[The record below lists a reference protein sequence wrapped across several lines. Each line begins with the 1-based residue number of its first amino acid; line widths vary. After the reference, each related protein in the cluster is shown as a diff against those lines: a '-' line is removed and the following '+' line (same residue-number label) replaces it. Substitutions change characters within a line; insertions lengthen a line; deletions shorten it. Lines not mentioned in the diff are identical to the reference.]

1 MKKLSYLVIV
11 MAIITMTACVDES
24 FRLDEA
30 STQIAIGG
38 DVTTLPLGYLEK
50 QKLGDFIDLDD
61 VEGLS
66 VDENGNYSL
75 VFDGDGDEI
84 SIDGIETSFD
94 IDKTVTTFST
104 EYPSFDITGEK
115 LVINQP
121 FSIVP
126 NFGQLNIPQN
136 VSVPISAG
144 YTISA
149 EEEGEISKSLEY
161 SVPEYLAAIK
171 RIYLKSQ
178 SGEKGAKVALS
189 LNLGDIAVING
200 GGHVNLELVANDGYE
215 LYDKNGNELRVVKQ
229 EGNKTTYQIAN
240 NYTFAS
246 GAKNIEFVVYIA
258 SIANGASAENGM
270 LSIPIDLG
278 YHVSFDITTRA
289 NTLKLSTLPELNMNA
304 TFQFGDAD
312 IVLNEVVLL
321 EHGTLANNSAP
332 ITIDNLPEEVKS
344 VKRVSFS
351 DNSPIH
357 LFAEGL
363 NWLEDVTAEHIIIEA
378 QLPEYLTL
386 HDDKQHG
393 YDASTH
399 ILRTSLSDLR
409 HKLHINLDALTF
421 EGEGIKPEDGA
432 ITLDFVPDIA
442 AYIEAG
448 TETKLS
454 KVLHNQAIEFSAGFE
469 NTTLEL
475 VSLEGKIA
483 YKYEEET
490 TIEMGDIEDDINL
503 SIVDSGLSPVISINV
518 DNPLTLDAKVSALL
532 TPMFDG
538 KENLENS
545 VVIDNV
551 VIKAATLVNG
561 VIRST
566 TTKLILADESLR
578 ENYTDN
584 QYTFVACDLG
594 KLLVGN
600 LPDEIKLSI
609 AFATDE
615 DASHEIYVTDSYSV
629 NYSYG
634 VNIPIIFN
642 SGLDFTIEETVDD
655 LADTFED
662 ITEQDIAIESI
673 GLVADI
679 ATTIPLDFAFDAE
692 LLDAQGKPTAVT
704 LDIPKSNNKIM
715 GSADGKSEA
724 NSTFSIGLNLGKSGN
739 LKQLAEV
746 DAIRFAFSAQRSN
759 KGSAPL
765 NAEQYISLKV
775 KLKIDGKIKADLDN
789 L

>member
-1 MKKLSYLVIV
+1 
-11 MAIITMTACVDES
+11 
-24 FRLDEA
+24 
-30 STQIAIGG
+30 
-38 DVTTLPLGYLEK
+38 
-50 QKLGDFIDLDD
+50 
-61 VEGLS
+61 
-66 VDENGNYSL
+66 
-75 VFDGDGDEI
+75 
-84 SIDGIETSFD
+84 
-94 IDKTVTTFST
+94 
-104 EYPSFDITGEK
+104 
-115 LVINQP
+115 
-121 FSIVP
+121 
-126 NFGQLNIPQN
+126 
-136 VSVPISAG
+136 
-144 YTISA
+144 
-149 EEEGEISKSLEY
+149 
-161 SVPEYLAAIK
+161 
-171 RIYLKSQ
+171 
-178 SGEKGAKVALS
+178 
-189 LNLGDIAVING
+189 
-200 GGHVNLELVANDGYE
+200 
-215 LYDKNGNELRVVKQ
+215 
-229 EGNKTTYQIAN
+229 
-240 NYTFAS
+240 
-246 GAKNIEFVVYIA
+246 
-258 SIANGASAENGM
+258 
-270 LSIPIDLG
+270 
-278 YHVSFDITTRA
+278 
-289 NTLKLSTLPELNMNA
+289 
-304 TFQFGDAD
+304 
-312 IVLNEVVLL
+312 
-321 EHGTLANNSAP
+321 
-332 ITIDNLPEEVKS
+332 
-344 VKRVSFS
+344 
-351 DNSPIH
+351 
-357 LFAEGL
+357 
-363 NWLEDVTAEHIIIEA
+363 
-378 QLPEYLTL
+378 
-386 HDDKQHG
+386 
-393 YDASTH
+393 
-399 ILRTSLSDLR
+399 
-409 HKLHINLDALTF
+409 
-421 EGEGIKPEDGA
+421 
-432 ITLDFVPDIA
+432 
-442 AYIEAG
+442 
-448 TETKLS
+448 
-454 KVLHNQAIEFSAGFE
+454 LHNQAIEFSAGFE

-483 YKYEEET
+483 YRYEEET

-538 KENLENS
+538 KKNLENS

-704 LDIPKSNNKIM
+704 LDIPKSNNKIV